1 MGHFGRVWVRG
12 WVDNGE
18 FDKRGVESAQLSKNV
33 NSRSIDGYKGRN
45 YVLNT
50 LGEAVIADIPFSFFP
65 LRTFQ
70 PVDSFVDKSAQH
82 FHKNKIRDS

>member
-1 MGHFGRVWVRG
+1 VGHFGRVWVRG
-12 WVDNGE
+12 WVHNGE

-33 NSRSIDGYKGRN
+33 NFRSKDGYKRGD

-50 LGEAVIADIPFSFFP
+50 LSKSVIADIPFSLFP

-70 PVDSFVDKSAQH
+70 PVDGFVDKSAKH
-82 FHKNKIRDS
+82 FH